1 MTDALKVIEELESE
15 RTIRERLL
23 LVTCQE
29 LSQSVSS
36 KDRSL
41 AKTSKV
47 VNRLK
52 KFHTEATPDALIAEL
67 MSLDLTM
74 YMEELISALIE
85 GFKSMKLRDSFKF
98 VAICAN
104 LYTCYKSL
112 GSYILDA
119 FKKQFDAIS
128 NDNLRLRI
136 YLRLLSELTLIN
148 VIPSSAGTAEIVDK
162 FTSTIL
168 LSDASVQVVLV
179 RLTALSFWVSRYSS
193 SVLLENSLRTSIKSF
208 YENGIPDIRRNA
220 LEAIESQEAA
230 HAKLK
235 INKGVVDAENESKY
249 NGLRDNLLKIDACA
263 QTLQSSLG
271 FEDFLPEPR
280 HEEVIR
286 IEATSSAA
294 ESIETPPA
302 DQRFSDETEASF
314 YTELLDLTAR
324 LPSALLSG
332 DSVEGPSS
340 EATIKTFLL
349 RLSACSSR
357 DEADELAIAWFES
370 GLNSKGHRKRMALQF
385 LDGTASPAQC
395 RFLATIASFGRDA
408 VNALI
413 DELIKRSRRSSEG
426 DNQVAAVKICGEL
439 CKLGVCP
446 PGPILD
452 NLAGCVNQFTAQSGE
467 IASWVLVS
475 CGRYLVNS
483 PEVMLVAD
491 NLITRLMKLRNA
503 TSWLPPKV
511 QLMIDDAYFQSKP
524 RLVQRAAIIETPME
538 QYIKHL
544 VQVEVYSMHEDEL
557 LRLMK
562 RLPWDTDP
570 LVKPAFKRNFL
581 NFSVMNYAKISCV
594 VSLLSGLIKY
604 EEEVVVDIIDTV
616 FENFQVSLERQDFR
630 QAPQRVRIAKFIGEL
645 YAFKLIDSQ
654 TVFDV
659 LYQLIGFRDSSCY
672 GAGEETV
679 LSALYNESVVAGR
692 QISAIAE
699 NEEEDEGPSESSV
712 NLIAHSR
719 FVDEPA
725 WSHVHIILV
734 SRIVTSIGEF
744 FTKGR
749 NRHRMHRFL
758 LLFRRFVLARSGTYV
773 KLPGRILNIIR
784 DMFDYIEV
792 RSFDIET
799 DTIDRIDQE
808 IGDIVAELAVE
819 KSTATAPEIADAD
832 SSFAKEV
839 DEAQEL
845 ELEHDDDDDT
855 YTYTREEERVE
866 VDVELAQFEK
876 EMQQMMVESVA
887 EARSKKLSNFSLLS
901 QPVRAPS
908 QPSSEDEGEGP
919 NFRVLSKSGQARSI
933 ALPDDSKLR
942 QGRADYQL
950 EQAEKER
957 EKRELKNFI
966 LNYERTAQAQD
977 QPILGPGRPI
987 SLGQAAGLRD
997 DKKPFAE
1004 IDWSSRIQRH
1014 KNRRNH

>member
-1 MTDALKVIEELESE
+1 MTDAFKVMEDLESDHQ
-15 RTIRERLL
+15 IRERLL
-23 LVTCQE
+23 HVTGQDY
-29 LSQSVSS
+29 SQSVGS

-52 KFHTEATPDALIAEL
+52 KFHTEAATDALIAEL

-74 YMEELISALIE
+74 YMEELISALVE

-119 FKKQFDAIS
+119 LKKQFDAIS

-136 YLRLLSELTLIN
+136 YLRLLSELTLIH

-162 FTSTIL
+162 FSSTIL
-168 LSDASVQVVLV
+168 LSDASMQVVLV
-179 RLTALSFWVSRYSS
+179 RLTALSFWVSRYASS
-193 SVLLENSLRTSIKSF
+193 LLLEDSLRTSIKSF
-208 YENGIPDIRRNA
+208 YENRLPDIRRNA
-220 LEAIESQEAA
+220 LEAIENQEAA

-235 INKGVVDAENESKY
+235 INKGVIDAENEAKY
-249 NGLRDNLLKIDACA
+249 NGLKENLSKIDACA

-271 FEDFLPEPR
+271 FEELVPETQN
-280 HEEVIR
+280 EEVIR

-294 ESIETPPA
+294 ESIGTPPA
-302 DQRFSDETEASF
+302 DQRFADETEASF
-314 YTELLDLTAR
+314 YTELMDLNAR

-385 LDGTASPAQC
+385 LDGTVSPVQC
-395 RFLATIASFGRDA
+395 RFLATIAPFGRDA
-408 VNALI
+408 VNALVE
-413 DELIKRSRRSSEG
+413 ELIKRSRRSSEG
-426 DNQVAAVKICGEL
+426 DNQVAAVKIYGEL
-439 CKLGVCP
+439 CKLGICP

-452 NLAGCVNQFTAQSGE
+452 NLAGSVNQFTAQSGE
-467 IASWVLVS
+467 IASWILVS

-483 PEVMLVAD
+483 PEVMVVAD
-491 NLITRLMKLRNA
+491 NLIARLMKLRNA
-503 TSWLPPKV
+503 TSSLPPKV
-511 QLMIDDAYFQSKP
+511 QLMIDDAYFQAKP
-524 RLVQRAAIIETPME
+524 RLVQRAAITETPME

-544 VQVEVYSMHEDEL
+544 VLVEVYSMHEDEI
-557 LRLMK
+557 LRLLK
-562 RLPWDTDP
+562 RLPWETDP
-570 LVKPAFKRNFL
+570 SVKPAFKRNIL
-581 NFSVMNYAKISCV
+581 NVSVMNYAKISCV
-594 VSLLSGLIKY
+594 VSLLSGLIKFQ
-604 EEEVVVDIIDTV
+604 EQFVVDIIDTI

-630 QAPQRVRIAKFIGEL
+630 QAPQRVRIAKFTGEL

-659 LYQLIGFRDSSCY
+659 LYQLIGFRDTSCY
-672 GAGEETV
+672 GAGEQSV
-679 LSALYNESVVAGR
+679 LSALYSESLIGGR
-692 QISAIAE
+692 QISTIAE
-699 NEEEDEGPSESSV
+699 NEQEDEGPSELFV
-712 NLIAHSR
+712 NVIAHLR

-734 SRIVTSIGEF
+734 STIVIAIGEF
-744 FTKGR
+744 FRKGR

-758 LLFRRFVLARSGTYV
+758 LLFRRYVLARSGAYE
-773 KLPGRILNIIR
+773 KLPRRILNIIR
-784 DMFDYIEV
+784 DMFDYLEV
-792 RSFDIET
+792 RSFDIKT

-808 IGDIVAELAVE
+808 LADIVAELAVE
-819 KSTATAPEIADAD
+819 KSTATAPELADAD
-832 SSFAKEV
+832 SSFEQEV
-839 DEAQEL
+839 DEAQEP
-845 ELEHDDDDDT
+845 EREDVDDDDS
-855 YTYTREEERVE
+855 YAYTREEERAE

-876 EMQQMMVESVA
+876 EMQAMMVESVA
-887 EARSKKLSNFSLLS
+887 EARSKKLSNISLLS
-901 QPVRAPS
+901 QPVRASS

-919 NFRVLSKSGQARSI
+919 TFRVLSKSGKTRSI
-933 ALPDDSKLR
+933 LLPDDSKLR

-957 EKRELKNFI
+957 EKRELKQFI
-966 LNYERTAQAQD
+966 LNYERTAQAHE
-977 QPILGPGRPI
+977 QPILGPGRPM

-997 DKKPFAE
+997 DKKPFDE
-1004 IDWSSRIQRH
+1004 LDWSSRIQRH